1 MVNRVPELLSPAGSP
16 EKLRYAVM
24 YGADAVYCALK
35 DFGMRAKAEN
45 FTVPEFTDAVKFA
58 HAHGVKVYLALNTMP
73 REPDLAALPE
83 TLDSVA
89 GSVPDAF
96 IVADA
101 GVLSAVKAR
110 YPDVPVHLS
119 TQACVTNSA
128 SCRFWYDAGV
138 SRIVL
143 ARELSLED
151 IRSIRN
157 KVPDSLELEV
167 FVHGSMCVA
176 YSGRCLLSAYLTG
189 RSANEGL
196 CTQPCRYKYHVTEDT
211 RPDLPMDLDEDGEG
225 AYLFSSRDL
234 CMVEHLSELM
244 DAGIDSLKIE
254 GRMKSLYYTAVTAA
268 AYRRALTDAAA
279 GRPFDRECMEL
290 LTSVSHREYD
300 TGFFY
305 GSPMS
310 NANICEANGY
320 ISERAFIATVEQ
332 ERESG
337 MCLCR
342 QRNKAVRGERVAV
355 ISRNGTI
362 RRTCL
367 NELFD
372 EDMVPIAS
380 VPHPQMLFFT
390 RLPGLGAGDIIV
402 GEV

>member
-157 KVPDSLELEV
+157 KVPDPLCYV
-167 FVHGSMCVA
+167 FLAKFLGWYV
-176 YSGRCLLSAYLTG
+176 TG
-189 RSANEGL
+189 RQFCL
-196 CTQPCRYKYHVTEDT
+196 PVITFMQRYLPLHLRHKCRTL
-211 RPDLPMDLDEDGEG
+211 R
-225 AYLFSSRDL
+225 
-234 CMVEHLSELM
+234 
-244 DAGIDSLKIE
+244 
-254 GRMKSLYYTAVTAA
+254 
-268 AYRRALTDAAA
+268 
-279 GRPFDRECMEL
+279 
-290 LTSVSHREYD
+290 
-300 TGFFY
+300 
-305 GSPMS
+305 
-310 NANICEANGY
+310 
-320 ISERAFIATVEQ
+320 
-332 ERESG
+332 
-337 MCLCR
+337 
-342 QRNKAVRGERVAV
+342 
-355 ISRNGTI
+355 
-362 RRTCL
+362 
-367 NELFD
+367 
-372 EDMVPIAS
+372 
-380 VPHPQMLFFT
+380 
-390 RLPGLGAGDIIV
+390 
-402 GEV
+402 